1 LSGARRA
8 FDAPV
13 RSGYAVNMSAALK
26 LYIKRGCPWCI
37 MAEEWLQGHGYRYA
51 AIDVLADRAAFDEMI
66 RISGQRRAPTLVAG
80 NNLLP
85 DFGPE
90 ELAVFLKRHNIAP

>member
-1 LSGARRA
+1 
-8 FDAPV
+8 
-13 RSGYAVNMSAALK
+13 MSVPLK
-26 LYIKRGCPWCI
+26 LYIKPGCPWCI

-51 AIDVLADRAAFDEMI
+51 AIDVRADRAAFDEMI

-80 NNLLP
+80 EHLLP

-90 ELAVFLKRHNIAP
+90 ELAPFLQKHSIAP